1 MVKRNNQLHKLR
13 NLFKGGS
20 VKAGVLSDA
29 TYADELNVATVA
41 FWNEYGTRSAPPR
54 PFMRNAIAENKDKWR
69 EILLSLLKAN
79 EYDIKQVLTM
89 LGEEMAGDIRQSLL
103 SGAFEAN
110 TDATLLLKDRF
121 PMNPD
126 DITLADLLKAVAD
139 AEDGVKPEGVHAK
152 PLIWTGTLNKSIS
165 YEVEDES

>member
-29 TYADELNVATVA
+29 TYADGLNVATVA

-69 EILLSLLKAN
+69 EILLSLLKATN
-79 EYDIKQVLTM
+79 YDTGRALAM

-110 TDATLLLKDRF
+110 TDVTLLLKDRF
-121 PMNPD
+121 PMNPE
-126 DITLADLLKAVAD
+126 DITLTDLLKAVAD
-139 AEDGVKPEGVHAK
+139 VEAGEKPKGSHNK
-152 PLIWTGTLNKSIS
+152 PLVWTGTLSKSIK